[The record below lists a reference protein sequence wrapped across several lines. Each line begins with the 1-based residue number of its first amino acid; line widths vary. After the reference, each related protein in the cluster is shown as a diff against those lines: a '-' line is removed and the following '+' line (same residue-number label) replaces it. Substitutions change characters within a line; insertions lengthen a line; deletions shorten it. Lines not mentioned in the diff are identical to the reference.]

1 VSGKGRQRAC
11 TIEGRRSVRLR
22 ACANRRLP
30 RRIFVFTL
38 FLALIG
44 PQAWARS
51 PLVAEVNTFSS
62 RYHEWLARI
71 DTVRDELR
79 QVAWNDADAEDL
91 IAFSQVCFI
100 WGDIRATTI
109 QQKLEAYDEGRQ
121 AAKRAAEMEP
131 RNAVAHFWYGANTAR
146 WGETRGVVQSLF
158 LLPVVRQEIQTVLEL
173 DPKFTPVYAL
183 AGNVLDAVPPLMG
196 GDLRKAEEMFRKGLE
211 QDPRFTGMRIGL
223 AKALIKLGRTAEARN
238 ELQAVLNEKHPRNMG
253 EWVMKDTKEARQLLQ
268 GLDSN

>member
-1 VSGKGRQRAC
+1 
-11 TIEGRRSVRLR
+11 VRLR
-22 ACANRRLP
+22 AHANRRLP
-30 RRIFVFTL
+30 RRIFVCAL
-38 FLALIG
+38 CLALIG

-51 PLVAEVNTFSS
+51 PLVAEVNAFSS
-62 RYHEWLARI
+62 RYHERLPRI

-79 QVAWNDADAEDL
+79 QVARNGADAEDL

-131 RNAVAHFWYGANTAR
+131 RNAAAHFWYGTNTAR

-158 LLPVVRQEIQTVLEL
+158 LLPLVRQEIQTVLEL
-173 DPKFTPVYAL
+173 DPQFTLVYAL
-183 AGNVLDAVPPLMG
+183 AGNVLYEVPPLMG
-196 GDLRKAEEMFRKGLE
+196 GDLRKAEEMFREGLE
-211 QDPRFTGMRIGL
+211 QDPHFTGIRIGL
-223 AKALIKLGRTAEARN
+223 AKTLIKTGRIAEARN
-238 ELQAVLNEKHPRNMG
+238 ELQAVLDEKNPRNMG